1 MLGAAP
7 PSRLHPQGPV
17 TTPAH
22 WCDAPSC
29 HPDDISKS
37 GLKVDGAGEGSF
49 PAPSDASPSAYFRG
63 DFSLRSLILTM
74 SQFLVASSQR
84 PNDGTKADLFVCFLP
99 PCGNWGGHG
108 SQNLSSGEPVS
119 VALAQKLC
127 LGVCPNEWKCV
138 WRQVRAPQ
146 CGHRVF
152 IGALFTGGN
161 MQVPKAPVPGEQTNY
176 GLYL

>member
-29 HPDDISKS
+29 HLDDISKS
-37 GLKVDGAGEGSF
+37 GLKVDRAGEGPF
-49 PAPSDASPSAYFRG
+49 PAPLDASPSAYFRG

-84 PNDGTKADLFVCFLP
+84 PNDGTEADLFVCFLP
-99 PCGNWGGHG
+99 PYGNWGGHG
-108 SQNLSSGEPVS
+108 SQNLSWGACPCSIGSE
-119 VALAQKLC
+119 ALC

-138 WRQVRAPQ
+138 CRQVRAQ
-146 CGHRVF
+146 GVHRCTVYRRKH
-152 IGALFTGGN
+152 ASS
-161 MQVPKAPVPGEQTNY
+161 
-176 GLYL
+176 